1 MARHT
6 TKKETILGVS
16 IMFYIIA
23 GIPIFLFIASFS
35 TWMASDI
42 YSPNRNR
49 DLLYAALS
57 WSALIIPIGWYI
69 IRYFNKRR
77 RLTSILSTIK
87 SDESYDP
94 TPENEIREIHSSAYF
109 GIDTKRGT
117 MLYVRLLN
125 NKEVDILGFNIS
137 NWRQCELRANNQL
150 RLYIN
155 STEMPFID
163 IQNSKAWLLYEK
175 ICVMR
180 NQQYNYPYNFPGY
193 VKHNTERLANEMG
206 FKMLAC

>member
-1 MARHT
+1 MARRAT
-6 TKKETILGVS
+6 FKEAVLGVS

-23 GIPIFLFIASFS
+23 GIPSLLFFAIGFTVTLKSNSTSEHIALVWL
-35 TWMASDI
+35 T
-42 YSPNRNR
+42 
-49 DLLYAALS
+49 
-57 WSALIIPIGWYI
+57 WSALVIPIGWCITRYI
-69 IRYFNKRR
+69 NKRR
-77 RLTSILSTIK
+77 RLASILSTIK

-94 TPENEIREIHSSAYF
+94 TPENEMREIHSSAYF

-117 MLYVRLLN
+117 MLYVRLVN
-125 NKEVDILGFNIS
+125 NREVDILGFNIS

-150 RLYIN
+150 RIYTN

-163 IQNSKAWLLYEK
+163 IQNSKAWYLYEK

-193 VKHNTERLANEMG
+193 VKHNADRLANNMG
-206 FKMLAC
+206 FKMLVC